1 MASTRMEE
9 LLTELEA
16 RFDIILLDTPPSVA
30 LSDAVTL
37 SRRVDGIL
45 LVVKEQEVSRAVVR
59 QTIDL
64 MNQVEATI
72 LGVVLNNVDLQRGG
86 SKYKYYYAYRDY
98 YSNYQP
104 EPAETEKAAK

>member
-1 MASTRMEE
+1 
-9 LLTELEA
+9 
-16 RFDIILLDTPPSVA
+16 

-45 LVVKEQEVSRAVVR
+45 LVVKEQAVSRAVVR

-64 MNQVEATI
+64 LNQVEANI

-98 YSNYQP
+98 YSTYG
-104 EPAETEKAAK
+104 AEQKEADKAAK